1 MDKRAIRQRLLRQR
15 KQLTDRSCRVLSQKI
30 QQHLVVADCFSSS
43 RTLALYSPIN
53 NEVRT
58 DLLFLAAR
66 NAGKQV
72 CFPRV
77 CGERLQFV
85 RVDSVGALESGTFGV
100 CEPVAGDLV
109 VADEIDLLVVP
120 GVAFDHSGH
129 RLGYGKG
136 FYDRELAACA
146 VTVTAVGLGYG
157 FQLCQRLPA
166 EEHDQPLDLIATE
179 TGLIP
184 CRKKATG

>member
-1 MDKRAIRQRLLRQR
+1 MDKKAIRQRLLRQR
-15 KQLTDRSCRVLSQKI
+15 KQLTALTCRTLSQKI
-30 QQHLVVADCFSSS
+30 QQNLVAADCFSCS

-58 DLLFLAAR
+58 DLLFLTAR
-66 NAGKQV
+66 NDGKRV

-85 RVDSVGALESGTFGV
+85 LVDSAEDLSAGTFGV
-100 CEPVAGDLV
+100 CEPVAGALV
-109 VADEIDLLVVP
+109 AAEEIDLLVVP
-120 GVAFDHSGH
+120 GVAFDRSGH

-146 VTVTAVGLGYG
+146 DSVSAVGLGYE

-166 EEHDQPLDLIATE
+166 EEHDQPLDFIATE
-179 TGLIP
+179 TALIP
-184 CRKKATG
+184 CRKEATG